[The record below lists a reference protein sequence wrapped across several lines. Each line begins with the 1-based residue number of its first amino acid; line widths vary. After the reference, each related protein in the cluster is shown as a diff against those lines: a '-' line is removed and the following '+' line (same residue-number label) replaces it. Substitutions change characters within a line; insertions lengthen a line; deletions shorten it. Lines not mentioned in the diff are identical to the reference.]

1 MTSATHTFEAIIH
14 LPVTLRV
21 VDGRPVELVGRRL
34 ASTKDLVVAVRDP
47 ATEEEVTL
55 MGLDLVGV
63 PWRLA
68 PVAPVGRAP
77 LSA

>member
-1 MTSATHTFEAIIH
+1 MTSATRTFEAIIH

-21 VDGRPVELVGRRL
+21 VDGQPVELVGRRL

-63 PWRLA
+63 PRRR
-68 PVAPVGRAP
+68 P
-77 LSA
+77 